1 MQWNQIQVIIVGSS
15 LPNCDCV
22 RSIEKRA
29 SYDTTSICD
38 NFATLRGNGQS
49 VVAYSFYGN
58 SSNPRVSSH
67 YLNQITQRAKEIEN
81 YYPDWTMRIYY
92 HIENKDDVTEDI
104 LCQNWC
110 QNKHLDLCDVT
121 QLPIIGD
128 LRNIQPIGNYNLCIK
143 IMKLILP

>member
-1 MQWNQIQVIIVGSS
+1 M
-15 LPNCDCV
+15 
-22 RSIEKRA
+22 
-29 SYDTTSICD
+29 
-38 NFATLRGNGQS
+38 RGNGQS

-92 HIENKDDVTEDI
+92 HIENKDDVTEDV